1 MAAFTLATDEPI
13 AQAERLLVDARDV
26 VQLAGLYFH
35 THATTRLG
43 GVSDPPAKTG
53 VLTQRERQCLAWAA
67 QGKTVAD
74 TAILVGI
81 APRTVVFH
89 LENARRKL
97 DAASM
102 AQCVAEA
109 LRRGLLP

>member
-1 MAAFTLATDEPI
+1 MGT
-13 AQAERLLVDARDV
+13 
-26 VQLAGLYFH
+26 
-35 THATTRLG
+35 
-43 GVSDPPAKTG
+43 
-53 VLTQRERQCLAWAA
+53 A
-67 QGKTVAD
+67 QGKTIAD
-74 TAILVGI
+74 TAVLVKI

-97 DAASM
+97 CAVST

>member
-1 MAAFTLATDEPI
+1 MSAEPG
-13 AQAERLLVDARDV
+13 R
-26 VQLAGLYFH
+26 
-35 THATTRLG
+35 
-43 GVSDPPAKTG
+43 
-53 VLTQRERQCLAWAA
+53 LTQREHQCLTWAA
-67 QGKTVAD
+67 LGKTVAD
-74 TAILVGI
+74 TAILAEI

-97 DAASM
+97 NASSI